1 MLDCCHCSDA
11 DFTQSSAQYRIDIQG
26 STYKEVKVVSGNE
39 YEFEVEQGT
48 QFRLQLSG
56 NTTGRNPKVL
66 LNGQVIPTGPNP
78 NIFYGP
84 NSIDIP
90 SAQQFHT
97 GQYKAIA
104 PNGAEI
110 TFRLK
115 VIGTS

>member
-1 MLDCCHCSDA
+1 M
-11 DFTQSSAQYRIDIQG
+11 
-26 STYKEVKVVSGNE
+26 VSGRE

-56 NTTGRNPKVL
+56 NGTGRDPKVL
-66 LNGQVIPTGPNP
+66 QNGRVIPTSSNP
-78 NIFYGP
+78 NIFYEP
-84 NSIDIP
+84 NSIDVP
-90 SAQQFHT
+90 SAQQFHN

-115 VIGTS
+115 VIGTSLPILNQLTDATCIICFFYIYSHTSL